1 MLEKIFCS
9 NITPSLGCMGTT
21 FSTRQNTRHLAQSTW
36 HLEVQMQGAGTWHIT
51 KNLATWKR
59 LWKST
64 SGMLTSGRWRT
75 QDKSYGPNL
84 IQTTW
89 PNVFWLPDP
98 MKGAIIEQNTLSNI
112 CLYENGTFGGGRIF
126 SSVRSS
132 NSHPDLLV
140 ITSTHFFR
148 SSMLAII

>member
-1 MLEKIFCS
+1 
-9 NITPSLGCMGTT
+9 
-21 FSTRQNTRHLAQSTW
+21 
-36 HLEVQMQGAGTWHIT
+36 
-51 KNLATWKR
+51 
-59 LWKST
+59 
-64 SGMLTSGRWRT
+64 MLTSGRWRT

-89 PNVFWLPDP
+89 PHAFWLPDP
-98 MKGAIIEQNTLSNI
+98 VKGAIIEQNTLSNI
-112 CLYENGTFGGGRIF
+112 CLYENGTFRCGRIL

-148 SSMLAII
+148 FTMLAIIKQHWTL